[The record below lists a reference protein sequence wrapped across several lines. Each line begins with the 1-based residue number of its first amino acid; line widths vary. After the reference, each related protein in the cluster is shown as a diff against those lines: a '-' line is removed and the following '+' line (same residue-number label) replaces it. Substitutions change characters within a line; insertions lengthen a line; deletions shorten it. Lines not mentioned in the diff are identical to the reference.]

1 MYTIVI
7 KWEERKDPEM
17 TNANTVESIL
27 NKVAAGFTVFSV
39 NFFTRNGQSVGN
51 DWAFDSVEEAIAAYG
66 DEEVCKWKL
75 ESVFGGKVRV
85 TINL

>member
-27 NKVAAGFTVFSV
+27 NKVAAWFTVFSV
-39 NFFTRNGQSVGN
+39 NFFTRSGQSVGN
-51 DWAFDSVEEAIAAYG
+51 DWAFDNVEEAIAAYG
-66 DEEVCKWKL
+66 DEKVCKWKL
-75 ESVFGGKVRV
+75 ESMFGGKVRV

>member
-7 KWEERKDPEM
+7 KWEERKEPEM

-39 NFFTRNGQSVGN
+39 NFFTRGGQILSK
-51 DWAFDSVEEAIAAYG
+51 DWRFDNAEEAIAAYG
-66 DEEVCKWKL
+66 DEEVRKWKL

-85 TINL
+85 TIYL